1 MKKMIKRTI
10 VGLLVLLVLGLVG
23 VYFTLNTI
31 VASEIESAATD
42 ALGVETTV
50 EAVNIGLFKGQSS
63 LRDLEIDNPPGYEG
77 KFLVLKSALLGV
89 SLGTIFS
96 DLIDVKEVSIEGIS
110 LDLVERLKESNIG
123 TILSNANNDPSD
135 ASASGE
141 PSSGDSGSDGGD
153 DQKFIID
160 LVSVKD
166 IEIKVAVEPV
176 TSERQPTT
184 IKIDE
189 IVIHDIGRK
198 ENGVTLDELSAI
210 LVRSIVGSAVKA
222 APGQIPSLLMT
233 TMEGGLSSLTHF
245 DLGGVQIDLGKGL
258 STLMGKVHGVTHG
271 GGEEIDEAVK
281 NVGKGIEGLL
291 GESKGSEKEASDKDS
306 RK

>member
-10 VGLLVLLVLGLVG
+10 LGLLVLLVLGLVG
-23 VYFTLNTI
+23 IYFTLNTI
-31 VASEIESAATD
+31 AASEIESAATD

-50 EAVNIGLFKGQSS
+50 EAVNIGLFKGRSS

-135 ASASGE
+135 TSASDD

-271 GGEEIDEAVK
+271 GGEEINEAVK
-281 NVGKGIEGLL
+281 NVGKGIEEVL